1 VRVGGV
7 ELFEWGRRHEPRA
20 GGDGCRARG
29 SLRLSMGPETTE
41 DEVDRLIAELSSIV
55 YRLHAEG

>member
-1 VRVGGV
+1 VLAAMGV
-7 ELFEWGRRHEPRA
+7 APE
-20 GGDGCRARG
+20 RARG